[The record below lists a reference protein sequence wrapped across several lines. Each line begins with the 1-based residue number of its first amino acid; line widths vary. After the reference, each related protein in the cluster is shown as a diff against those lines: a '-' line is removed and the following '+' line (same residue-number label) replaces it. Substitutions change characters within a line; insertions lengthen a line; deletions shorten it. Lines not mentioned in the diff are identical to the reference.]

1 MRCLAGFV
9 SGNSL
14 FHVEHRCGFPVAMIS
29 KSPDGFHLARNH
41 SMARHI
47 MQSFDII
54 VIGGGHAGVEA
65 AAVAA
70 RMGARVALV
79 SFDLDAIGAMSCNP
93 AIGGLGKG
101 HLVREVDACDGIIAR
116 AADAGAIHYRMLNR
130 SKGSA
135 VQGPRVQADRKRFK
149 AEVQRLMGD
158 QGDLTL
164 IQGEA
169 ASLRLSS
176 GRIAGIE
183 LGDGTTLDAPA
194 VVLCTG
200 TFLGGT
206 LFRGEERM
214 TGGRIGEATAQRLAA
229 QLRGA
234 DLPMARLKTGT
245 PPRLDGRSIDWAA
258 LAEQPS
264 DTEPWQMSA
273 LPRSNG
279 GPGRVLPQIFCAIT
293 RTNPRSHDVI
303 RANLHRSPLFSGAIG
318 ALGPRYCPSIEDKI
332 HRFADRGG
340 HQVFLEPEGLDTP
353 LVYPNGIST
362 SLPADVQLA
371 MLRTMDGL
379 ERVEMAVPGYAVEYD
394 HIDPRALRPSL
405 ELRAIPGLY
414 CAGQINGTTG
424 YEEAAAQG
432 LVAGMHAAAAILGRE
447 PMPLD
452 RANSYLA
459 VMIDDL
465 TLHGVSEPYRMLTAR
480 AEYRLRLRANNA
492 STRLTPLALAAGCVS
507 ADRATWF
514 ARRQDLHTLLDLA
527 LDQTASG
534 TELVQQGLP
543 VRSDTGRQSLKEW
556 LRFDGVSLDAMRA
569 RIAPELLVD
578 TDLAEELAE
587 DAAYA
592 PYLARQDAEL
602 RDLRAG
608 EALPLGDYFP
618 FAEIPGLS
626 REMVERLERARPAT
640 LAVAGRLPGITP
652 AALAALLVHARRR
665 AVASGLAA

>member
-1 MRCLAGFV
+1 
-9 SGNSL
+9 
-14 FHVEHRCGFPVAMIS
+14 
-29 KSPDGFHLARNH
+29 
-41 SMARHI
+41 
-47 MQSFDII
+47 MQHFDII

-101 HLVREVDACDGIIAR
+101 HLVREVDAFDGIIAR

-149 AEVQRLMGD
+149 AAVQHLLA
-158 QGDLTL
+158 QQCDLTL
-164 IQGEA
+164 IAGEA
-169 ASLRLSS
+169 AALRLEG
-176 GRIAGIE
+176 GRAVGID
-183 LGDGTTLDAPA
+183 LADGTALLTSA

-200 TFLGGT
+200 TFLGGV
-206 LFRGEERM
+206 LFRGEERL
-214 TGGRIGEATAQRLAA
+214 TGGRIGEASAQRLAA
-229 QLRGA
+229 QLRAA

-245 PPRLDGRSIDWAA
+245 PPRLDGRTINWAA
-258 LAEQPS
+258 LVEQRS

-273 LPRSNG
+273 I
-279 GPGRVLPQIFCAIT
+279 GPGRVLPQVFCAIT

-318 ALGPRYCPSIEDKI
+318 AAGPRYCPSIEDKI
-332 HRFADRGG
+332 HRFADRDG

-371 MLRTMDGL
+371 MLRTMAGL
-379 ERVEMAVPGYAVEYD
+379 EQVVMAVPGYAVEYD

-414 CAGQINGTTG
+414 CAGQLNGTTG

-432 LVAGMHAAAAILGRE
+432 LVAGMHAAAAVLGRA
-447 PMPLD
+447 PAAID

-459 VMIDDL
+459 VMVDDL
-465 TLHGVSEPYRMLTAR
+465 TLHGVTEPYRMLTAR

-492 STRLTPLALAAGCVS
+492 ATRLTPLAMAAGCVGAQRS
-507 ADRATWF
+507 TWF
-514 ARRQDLHTLLDLA
+514 AQREERRERLE
-527 LDQTASG
+527 
-534 TELVQQGLP
+534 TELSREVGGQELAVSGLA
-543 VRSDTGRQSLKEW
+543 VRPDAGRMPLRAW
-556 LRFDGVSLDAMRA
+556 LRFGGVELANLTPW
-569 RIAPELLVD
+569 IASEA
-578 TDLAEELAE
+578 LADPALAAEVAE

-592 PYLARQDAEL
+592 PYLARQDSEL

-608 EALPLGDYFP
+608 EALALGDGFP
-618 FAEIPGLS
+618 YGGIAGLS
-626 REMVERLERARPAT
+626 NEMVERLSAARPAT
-640 LAVAGRLPGITP
+640 LAAAGRVPGITP
-652 AALAALLVHARRR
+652 AALAALLVHARR
-665 AVASGLAA
+665 LAA